1 MLKYKVVK
9 KYSKWDSTL
18 NKNNAESVEYP
29 VHHGYLDTLKDARSI
44 LKAEAMREGMYIF
57 DGGLSAIKGEETTDE
72 ESWITTI
79 EQEEL
84 YIDIQK

>member
-18 NKNNAESVEYP
+18 KKDNAEIVEYP
-29 VHHGYLDTLKDARSI
+29 VHHGCLSTLKDARGV
-44 LKAEAMREGMYIF
+44 LEATAMREGMHVF
-57 DGGLSAIKGEETTDE
+57 DGNMSAVKGEETTDE
-72 ESWITTI
+72 ETGITTL
-79 EQEEL
+79 ELEEL